1 MAERSVE
8 SSMRKAEKIGATL
21 DQNLSTSDLNSV
33 SPHQRIDRAG
43 NIGYSPHF
51 KPKLSASITASP
63 YKYVAPDKDRY
74 KILDSSFDVVHEKS
88 LH

>member
-33 SPHQRIDRAG
+33 SPHQRMDRAG
-43 NIGYSPHF
+43 RGHSPHF
-51 KPKLSASITASP
+51 YPKLAASITASP
-63 YKYVAPDKDRY
+63 YKYIAPDKDRY
-74 KILDSSFDVVHEKS
+74 KLLDSSFDVVHETS
-88 LH
+88 LQ